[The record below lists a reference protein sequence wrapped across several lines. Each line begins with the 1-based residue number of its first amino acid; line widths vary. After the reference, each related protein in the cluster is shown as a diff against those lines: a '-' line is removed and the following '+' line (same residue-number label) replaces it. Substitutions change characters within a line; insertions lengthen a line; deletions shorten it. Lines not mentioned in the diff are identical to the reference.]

1 MSKPAELAARL
12 SPYTE
17 TQEVPLIRM
26 PDWDD
31 FRLLMTVIKTGS
43 FNRAA
48 EALGLTQPTVSRRIA
63 TLEDAMG
70 ARIVDRSSAGAT
82 LTREG
87 QLIFDE
93 LNIAHAALVR
103 AINQVQS
110 KKAHKEEVKL
120 VVTDGLAAYWLT
132 HFLPKLYELHPELE
146 LRIFTANDST
156 TERHGHHDLSVH
168 FLAPSD
174 PDMIALRLG
183 TLHFMPYASKA
194 YLDTHG
200 HPKSLGDFAQHRL
213 LDYVLYLVDKG
224 SWVTRLPNGMAQDG
238 TQLFTNSSAVL
249 GEAVRKGAGI
259 ALLPTYGS
267 VFEEG
272 VLPIDVGLQLETPF
286 WLCYR
291 QDAATKSSVRTLV
304 QFLRHVFDRKTMPWF
319 GERFVLPSRFP
330 KQTVEGIM
338 QSYGVQR
345 SSVEVLQLPPETNS
359 ITSVHDLVAEST
371 SAEASMQDAV
381 GD

>member
-1 MSKPAELAARL
+1 
-12 SPYTE
+12 
-17 TQEVPLIRM
+17 M

-31 FRLLMTVIKTGS
+31 FRLLMTVIKMGS

-48 EALGLTQPTVSRRIA
+48 DAMGLTQPTVSRRIA
-63 TLEDAMG
+63 NHEEAMG

-82 LTREG
+82 LTQEG
-87 QLIFDE
+87 QRLFDE
-93 LNIAHAALVR
+93 LNIAHAALER
-103 AINQVQS
+103 AVKQTQA
-110 KKAHKEEVKL
+110 KQAHREEIKL

-132 HFLPKLYELHPELE
+132 HFLPMLYDLHPELE

-156 TERHGHHDLSVH
+156 GERHGHYDMSIH

-183 TLHFMPYASKA
+183 TLHFMPYASQA
-194 YLDTHG
+194 YLAAKG
-200 HPKSLGDFAQHRL
+200 HPASLADFANHRL

-224 SWVTRLPNGMAQDG
+224 SWVTRLPGGMGQDR

-272 VLPIDVGLQLETPF
+272 VVPIDVGLQLETPF

-291 QDAATKSSVRTLV
+291 QDVAMKSSVRTMV

-319 GERFVLPSRFP
+319 AERFVSPERFP
-330 KQTVEGIM
+330 KVTVEGIM
-338 QSYGVQR
+338 DLYGAKPFEREPTSMLFADKPLIVQSPPD
-345 SSVEVLQLPPETNS
+345 LLPAAAKLRPP
-359 ITSVHDLVAEST
+359 A
-371 SAEASMQDAV
+371 SA
-381 GD
+381 